1 MSKIQLSVEPPS
13 LQINALTSEVTEHQ
27 GMKII
32 NRPEGVIMAWESEPE
47 FDVNAMAEANGFNDV
62 MLETTQDMMT
72 GETRSVASVK
82 MSHEEYEEF
91 RNQPHARTMELPT
104 MVPEATSNTLGQL
117 TFMPSLSNV
126 RAEYANPPEPPPEE
140 QTPET
145 DNSQPNEHLQTLIDE
160 SEDERSY
167 WQRTKEGAAS
177 AWNSTQRIAEAS
189 WDNPGEFGK
198 GVLKGVGNLPSDLW
212 NLAVTAS
219 KAQNGKI
226 AYSYLLDKM
235 ALFNYEDGNL
245 ARANSLASQSAS
257 ILESGIVGD
266 IFELD
271 NDAQTG
277 GSIASILVP
286 VGTIVKAPASAAK
299 AARGRKALDTAADTA
314 KIADTSS
321 DVLKADKTADPKIA
335 DTASNA
341 STAKKAPDASAA
353 SKAKE
358 PTGPAGNGGKVKK
371 KQKVIRTAAQDRKE
385 ITKLSNEA
393 NVARKHGD
401 YKLADKKLAEA
412 REILKPH
419 IPQKPGDTWDGFIE
433 RLDVSTPKDGATLW
447 SGSQTS
453 AQQFAESIGGSTL
466 EGTPGGRVIDGWSD
480 IKNIPWESEVGQ
492 AAGSGELWNGVSRK
506 FANSATGE
514 IHVIQTSKKLWD
526 QGTVWHNTEKPI
538 IRDSYSTGRITNVNM
553 HVLNGKNQAIPLSE
567 NYVNDLLDLE
577 GIPR

>member
-1 MSKIQLSVEPPS
+1 MSKNQSPAEQSPL
-13 LQINALTSEVTEHQ
+13 LINTLTSELIQHQ
-27 GMKII
+27 GLNII
-32 NRPEGVIMAWESEPE
+32 NRPDGVTLAWQPQEGFNM
-47 FDVNAMAEANGFNDV
+47 NEAARENGFKNIR
-62 MLETTQDMMT
+62 QDNYPQN
-72 GETRSVASVK
+72 GSGDAGSLVNVK
-82 MSHEEYEEF
+82 MSHEEYDEF
-91 RNQPHARTMELPT
+91 RQKPHLQSLKLAPI
-104 MVPEATSNTLGQL
+104 VPEATGNTLGQL
-117 TFMPSLSNV
+117 TFMPSVSNV

-286 VGTIVKAPASAAK
+286 VGTIVKAPASVAK
-299 AARGRKALDTAADTA
+299 GARGRKALDTAADTA

-341 STAKKAPDASAA
+341 STAKKTPDASAA

-393 NVARKHGD
+393 NVARTNGD

-526 QGTVWHNTEKPI
+526 QGTVWHNIEKPI